1 MFDKN
6 APAENINVLT
16 DYLKKNHKDCYVY
29 RGQTTD
35 YDTLLPSFYRNKL
48 KSFRLESSNNSLNTI
63 QQRNRFNYFI
73 HYNPANDSKR
83 NKAKRITMNQLMENF
98 GKSLGN
104 VLAQQYGINSECLDI
119 TSDPNVAAFFA
130 THQYPHYLNAVE
142 SDNLG
147 VIYRI
152 INNNDNNS
160 LQHAGIELALSAN
173 YLVQDNKPIP
183 LLYSSER
190 YQYSDDEFKELN
202 NKYNFETN
210 ITCTRPIIADYNGV
224 KQIITTYFAEKYPDV
239 DIESLFYTSRIS
251 KQKAGF
257 VIPSFI
263 FESYV
268 PANLQIISFLDNRI
282 EAYNPSFVIHKEKVG
297 IEDILIYPNI
307 ERFYFRHT
315 KSIESHYSRE
325 ELWPSVEVDYFYN
338 LLYSLLLNLYL
349 KILHC
354 LYMNVQMLQSPY
366 ILFGSNSLNYV

>member
-48 KSFRLESSNNSLNTI
+48 KSFRLESSNNSLNII

-338 LLYSLLLNLYL
+338 LLYRWCSDGCKNYIQELNINIDDM
-349 KILHC
+349 KMGILDKGF
-354 LYMNVQMLQSPY
+354 Y
-366 ILFGSNSLNYV
+366 

>member
-48 KSFRLESSNNSLNTI
+48 KSFRLESSNNSLNII

-173 YLVQDNKPIP
+173 YLVQDNKPM
-183 LLYSSER
+183 
-190 YQYSDDEFKELN
+190 
-202 NKYNFETN
+202 
-210 ITCTRPIIADYNGV
+210 
-224 KQIITTYFAEKYPDV
+224 
-239 DIESLFYTSRIS
+239 IS
-251 KQKAGF
+251 
-257 VIPSFI
+257 
-263 FESYV
+263 
-268 PANLQIISFLDNRI
+268 
-282 EAYNPSFVIHKEKVG
+282 AY
-297 IEDILIYPNI
+297 
-307 ERFYFRHT
+307 
-315 KSIESHYSRE
+315 
-325 ELWPSVEVDYFYN
+325 
-338 LLYSLLLNLYL
+338 
-349 KILHC
+349 
-354 LYMNVQMLQSPY
+354 
-366 ILFGSNSLNYV
+366 

>member
-1 MFDKN
+1 
-6 APAENINVLT
+6 
-16 DYLKKNHKDCYVY
+16 
-29 RGQTTD
+29 
-35 YDTLLPSFYRNKL
+35 
-48 KSFRLESSNNSLNTI
+48 
-63 QQRNRFNYFI
+63 
-73 HYNPANDSKR
+73 
-83 NKAKRITMNQLMENF
+83 MNQLMENF

-239 DIESLFYTSRIS
+239 DIESLFYTSQIS

-325 ELWPSVEVDYFYN
+325 ELWPSVEIDYFYN
-338 LLYSLLLNLYL
+338 LLYRWCSDGCKNYIQELNINIDDM
-349 KILHC
+349 KMGILDKGF
-354 LYMNVQMLQSPY
+354 Y
-366 ILFGSNSLNYV
+366 